1 MTDALTWIKSVCRQ
15 TDRARRQNTK
25 ETLCGGAKTKANLDR
40 RGSAARRQQR
50 NNGKAKLSCSTMRCA
65 AAALPCLCCY
75 PASAAALP
83 LLLSILSSVCS
94 PTLSLLLWQCTT
106 MKMKRKWNNGKLR
119 LTRQKFLSEI
129 ICRRDRKVRAGQIH
143 THTNTHSCVSR
154 SVCVCGSIDC
164 QFYL

>member
-65 AAALPCLCCY
+65 ALLLLPC

-83 LLLSILSSVCS
+83 LLLSILSSV
-94 PTLSLLLWQCTT
+94 LSHSLPLALAMHNNENEKEVEVWEYWLSVLFIINWLLEQPAVPVLPEWLS
-106 MKMKRKWNNGKLR
+106 KKRLDLQKEAKL
-119 LTRQKFLSEI
+119 S
-129 ICRRDRKVRAGQIH
+129 
-143 THTNTHSCVSR
+143 
-154 SVCVCGSIDC
+154 
-164 QFYL
+164 

>member
-65 AAALPCLCCY
+65 ALLLPC
-75 PASAAALP
+75 PTSVSAAALP

-143 THTNTHSCVSR
+143 THTRIHV
-154 SVCVCGSIDC
+154 
-164 QFYL
+164 

>member
-50 NNGKAKLSCSTMRCA
+50 NNGKAKLSCSTMRCCC
-65 AAALPCLCCY
+65 CL
-75 PASAAALP
+75 ASVAVLP

-154 SVCVCGSIDC
+154 RMCVVCVWE
-164 QFYL
+164 Y

>member
-65 AAALPCLCCY
+65 ALLPPC
-75 PASAAALP
+75 PASAAVNTLQCVLSHSLP
-83 LLLSILSSVCS
+83 LALA
-94 PTLSLLLWQCTT
+94 
-106 MKMKRKWNNGKLR
+106 MHNNENEKEVEQR
-119 LTRQKFLSEI
+119 
-129 ICRRDRKVRAGQIH
+129 
-143 THTNTHSCVSR
+143 
-154 SVCVCGSIDC
+154 
-164 QFYL
+164 

>member
-65 AAALPCLCCY
+65 ALLLLPCPASVAALPM
-75 PASAAALP
+75 
-83 LLLSILSSVCS
+83 LLSILSSVCS
-94 PTLSLLLWQCTT
+94 PTLSLSRWQCTT

-143 THTNTHSCVSR
+143 THTHTRIHV
-154 SVCVCGSIDC
+154 
-164 QFYL
+164 